1 MYYIAFTLGL
11 FGSLHCLG
19 MCGPLALAAQGVQ
32 NDNTHMG
39 LLKAIIYNSGRA
51 FSYILLGLIFGLVGS
66 ILAFTGYQKGISIF
80 SGVILI
86 GLFAF
91 SLKPDELLNKVP
103 LFNKGYMFI
112 QKNFGKWISR
122 NELFSKLV
130 LGVFN
135 GFLPCGMVYI
145 ALAGALSLQNIWG
158 SMGFML
164 FFALG
169 TFPAMIGI
177 MMAGKWFQNR
187 WRFGLQK
194 IYPIV
199 SLGLGLYL
207 VYRGVFSTTPLQL
220 NFLEAL
226 KNPVMCH

>member
-19 MCGPLALAAQGVQ
+19 MCGPLALAAQGVRSDQ
-32 NDNTHMG
+32 NHLMW
-39 LLKAIIYNSGRA
+39 LKAFVYNGGRA
-51 FSYILLGLIFGLVGS
+51 FSYIILGLVFGLFGS
-66 ILAFTGYQKGISIF
+66 FLALTGYQKGISIL
-80 SGVILI
+80 SGLVLVGIFVFNLQ
-86 GLFAF
+86 
-91 SLKPDELLNKVP
+91 PDEVINRIP
-103 LFNKGYMFI
+103 LFRKGLSLI
-112 QKNFGKWISR
+112 QKNFGKWMAG
-122 NELFSKLV
+122 NELSSRMV
-130 LGVFN
+130 LGVLH

-145 ALAGALSLQNIWG
+145 ALAGSLSLQNIWG

-177 MMAGKWFQNR
+177 MVAGKWFQHR

-194 IYPIV
+194 IYPFV

-207 VYRGVFSTTPLQL
+207 MYRGFFSTTPLQL
-220 NFLEAL
+220 NFIEAL
-226 KNPVMCH
+226 NNPVMCH